1 MGVDHTFIMAY
12 ICVYFACMEHT
23 FIMVLLE
30 CCVELYFFYSKRRY
44 MSLTIQYI
52 NPIEVLQYQYKGW
65 KSKKKM
71 GLTLQYINPIEV
83 LQYQYKGWTS
93 RRYHIQIV
101 GFTQHNWRLRDRE
114 RGGRGRGAERDRGPW
129 SALDATSSSKS
140 FGCIDFNF

>member
-1 MGVDHTFIMAY
+1 M
-12 ICVYFACMEHT
+12 
-23 FIMVLLE
+23 
-30 CCVELYFFYSKRRY
+30 
-44 MSLTIQYI
+44 
-52 NPIEVLQYQYKGW
+52 LQYQYKGW

-114 RGGRGRGAERDRGPW
+114 REGGEGEGQREIEGHGLHLTLRHLRNLSAASTLTSRIIRQIIEYSFFLNQYTICYTQYNGAVMPV
-129 SALDATSSSKS
+129 
-140 FGCIDFNF
+140 